1 MRETLRANSIE
12 ELLSLLEK
20 NYGPDWYDKVNVQI
34 NETSRQIEAIVEPLK
49 TADIQTILENIDSIK
64 IEHLSLREV
73 NLLEEQYAEPIIR
86 IIVSED
92 KMTASV
98 MIIPG
103 LKRTMPTVEEIKRA
117 LSEAKVVYGID
128 ESVIER
134 IVTEQRIFTEVP
146 VASGKKPVPPKDA
159 SIEYLF
165 PISGFVVEK
174 PDESERVDPASLYKI
189 FTCNKDD
196 VLAIKRKAVRGED
209 GMTVTGE
216 PVRVQEPKDINL
228 ESFVGENVRL
238 SPDGMQ
244 ILANCDGQPYLKD
257 SKVCVRELL
266 VIDKDLGYDT
276 GNIDFNG
283 SVVIR
288 GNAEGPFKV
297 RLKGDLLILG
307 VLGEVQI
314 DCGGSLRVQGG
325 VFAKGKGVIRVGR
338 DFTARFVN
346 EALIFCGGD
355 VLVEDYVMNSTI
367 ICGGN
372 VKVFGRGVV
381 IGGSVKANGD
391 IEVSE

>member
-34 NETSRQIEAIVEPLK
+34 NETSGQIEAIVEPLK

-244 ILANCDGQPYLKD
+244 ILAN
-257 SKVCVRELL
+257 
-266 VIDKDLGYDT
+266 
-276 GNIDFNG
+276 
-283 SVVIR
+283 
-288 GNAEGPFKV
+288 
-297 RLKGDLLILG
+297 
-307 VLGEVQI
+307 
-314 DCGGSLRVQGG
+314 
-325 VFAKGKGVIRVGR
+325 
-338 DFTARFVN
+338 
-346 EALIFCGGD
+346 
-355 VLVEDYVMNSTI
+355 
-367 ICGGN
+367 
-372 VKVFGRGVV
+372 
-381 IGGSVKANGD
+381 
-391 IEVSE
+391 